1 MSISKS
7 TWLISHVFIFI
18 CISYSAR
25 SFSFPANSRYG
36 YSNCQTCHVSP
47 TGGGVVTKYGKMTSE
62 EFMSTW
68 AYEGEASPTYGLFDL
83 PLWLDI
89 GGDVRQV
96 EIKSEYEG
104 LDPYQTKFIM
114 QFDIEV
120 ALHLTKRI
128 TLVTSGGRYGVDYK
142 WERRRTYG
150 LLKVTDGVKFRFGQ
164 FFPAYGIMIDDHT
177 KLFRRALGFDQG
189 RESVNAEV
197 SYNGRW
203 GDLIVTR
210 VFGNKPS
217 FDSKDNGG
225 LAVRNGDDDG
235 GTIRAG
241 KYFTKKFQLGL
252 SYLKDR
258 TRKSLGAYMIWGMG
272 RSGHWLMQIDRLSR
286 DDGEHIDLVFNR
298 LGYEMFQGFHVKW
311 EYQYQQS
318 ENSKTNVMGG
328 AIQWFPR
335 PHWEF
340 LVQQDLVK
348 TDGNKITNSLVM
360 VHYYF

>member
-1 MSISKS
+1 MSILKS
-7 TWLISHVFIFI
+7 AWLISHVFIFGLLI
-18 CISYSAR
+18 ISGR
-25 SFSFPANSRYG
+25 SFGFPANSRYG

-68 AYEGEASPTYGLFDL
+68 AYEGEASPTYGLFNL
-83 PLWLDI
+83 PMWLDI

-104 LDPYQTKFIM
+104 QDPFQFKFMM
-114 QFDIEV
+114 QFDVEV
-120 ALHLTKRI
+120 ALHISKRI
-128 TLVTSGGRYGVDYK
+128 SLVTSGGRYGLNYK

-150 LLKVTDGVKFRFGQ
+150 LVKVSEGLKFRFGQ

-177 KLFRRALGFDQG
+177 KLFRRTLGFDQG

-197 SYNGRW
+197 SYNGIW
-203 GDLIVTR
+203 GDIIVTR
-210 VFGNKPS
+210 IFGNKPS
-217 FDSKDNGG
+217 FESKDDGG

-235 GTIRAG
+235 GSIRAA
-241 KYFTKKFQLGL
+241 KYYTKRFQLGL
-252 SYLKDR
+252 SFLKDR
-258 TRKSLGAYMIWGMG
+258 TKKSIGGYMIWGM
-272 RSGHWLMQIDRLSR
+272 SKSSHWLMQIDRLR
-286 DDGEHIDLVFNR
+286 KNDGEHIDLVFNR
-298 LGYEMFQGFHVKW
+298 IGYELFRGFHFKW
-311 EYQYQQS
+311 EFQYQQS
-318 ENSKTNVMGG
+318 ENSKTNIIGG
-328 AIQWFPR
+328 AFQWFPR

-340 LVQQDLVK
+340 LAQQDLVK